1 MVNIERYLESVGKR
15 FVKRAKKNLRNA
27 KPYPKGGGNLEKSI
41 KAIVKPT
48 ANGYS
53 LQFLMADYGTFV
65 DKGVKGAG
73 GTIKNGKYEGTWGGK
88 RFFINTK
95 GKRQLS
101 PYKYGTGTGAKGG
114 LTRGIASFI
123 RKKNLQP
130 RDAQGKFL
138 SPKGLN
144 YLIRRNIWI
153 RGIKGI
159 SFFQKPLGIA
169 IQEIQDS
176 GMFDAIELD
185 ILEGLT
191 KIGWKKV

>member
-1 MVNIERYLESVGKR
+1 M
-15 FVKRAKKNLRNA
+15 
-27 KPYPKGGGNLEKSI
+27 
-41 KAIVKPT
+41 
-48 ANGYS
+48 
-53 LQFLMADYGTFV
+53 
-65 DKGVKGAG
+65 
-73 GTIKNGKYEGTWGGK
+73 
-88 RFFINTK
+88 
-95 GKRQLS
+95 
-101 PYKYGTGTGAKGG
+101 
-114 LTRGIASFI
+114 
-123 RKKNLQP
+123 QP

-138 SPKGLN
+138 SPKGLS

-176 GMFDAIELD
+176 GMFEAIELD